1 MSDVVEELD
10 VKLTHVIASSSPLSR
25 YHKLVESGVL
35 RYDQHQERIIGKL
48 QKLHEEIAHYHP
60 APIPHEPPRT
70 SLVSPFYTLNL
81 LDPHRA

>member
-1 MSDVVEELD
+1 MPWVVEKPD
-10 VKLTHVIASSSPLSR
+10 VKLTHAIASSSPLSR

-48 QKLHEEIAHYHP
+48 QKLHDEIAHYHP

-70 SLVSPFYTLNL
+70 SLVSSFYTLNL
-81 LDPHRA
+81 